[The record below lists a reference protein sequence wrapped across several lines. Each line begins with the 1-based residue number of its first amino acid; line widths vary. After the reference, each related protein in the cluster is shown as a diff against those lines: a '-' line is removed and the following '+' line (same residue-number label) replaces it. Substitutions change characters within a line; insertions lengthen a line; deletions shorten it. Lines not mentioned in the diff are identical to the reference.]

1 MSDVGQ
7 QMMTV
12 VREIDSAIRAPGN
25 SRSTADQ
32 STAHGVDLS
41 LLTLLASEPFGPHLV
56 LERLIADAHQ
66 D

>member
-7 QMMTV
+7 QMMAV
-12 VREIDSAIRAPGN
+12 VREIDAAVRETAISHA
-25 SRSTADQ
+25 TADQ
-32 STAHGVDLS
+32 YTTHGVDIS
-41 LLTLLASEPFGPHLV
+41 LLSLLASEPFGPSLV